1 MFPVRL
7 RRQKRKQSAGYMKQ
21 FPAALPVVACNKNK
35 NHDKRMSST
44 RPLKVYLRIP
54 MVSKC

>member
-44 RPLKVYLRIP
+44 RPLKVYF
-54 MVSKC
+54 S